1 MLENP
6 LLTTILCLVY
16 DDNEAL
22 PENRADLYKKAI
34 ELMLKRKRP
43 DGDEVQ
49 DEGVKKGRSKK
60 AGHDAPTLRVPY
72 HIDAATAALAE
83 VAWWLQQKS
92 QRVLGSIPALAK
104 VAGEKLIARTEPDI
118 ERDGAKFLECMR
130 SEVGLLAGGGG
141 GKEAELGFIHRT
153 FQEYLASV
161 AAISNGEA
169 KTLADSSGSDWW
181 REVVAL
187 SLRSSTDFNRV
198 FFERFLEN
206 RIINQNPSLSTYS
219 LGEASE
225 FPNLAI
231 DSYLRGQRK
240 KGAEG
245 AKAAVEV
252 LQWLEGSSFKT
263 PSLIPVLA
271 DLAHDA
277 NAPVRDL
284 AKKLQ
289 HRGAPQ
295 QAAGTKPRRTRNTK
309 GANLLAAPSWG
320 ASARRATGERL
331 EDPATKLSFIWI
343 APGSFQMGSDAGD
356 KDESPKHPVTISHGY
371 WLGEFP
377 VTNEQYAVFLRETQA
392 REPEL
397 WDDNRFNQPQQP
409 VVGTSWLDAMR
420 YCAWATRKL
429 GVR

>member
-1 MLENP
+1 MELDKLTFDQACQFIHKWFPLAERTFQRGNPDPEPIAEARRKATKLVRILTKLQGEHEQRKREIGPWVSPGLLQMLENP

-72 HIDAATAALAE
+72 HVDAATAALAE

-161 AAISNGEA
+161 
-169 KTLADSSGSDWW
+169 
-181 REVVAL
+181 
-187 SLRSSTDFNRV
+187 
-198 FFERFLEN
+198 
-206 RIINQNPSLSTYS
+206 
-219 LGEASE
+219 
-225 FPNLAI
+225 
-231 DSYLRGQRK
+231 
-240 KGAEG
+240 
-245 AKAAVEV
+245 
-252 LQWLEGSSFKT
+252 
-263 PSLIPVLA
+263 
-271 DLAHDA
+271 
-277 NAPVRDL
+277 
-284 AKKLQ
+284 
-289 HRGAPQ
+289 
-295 QAAGTKPRRTRNTK
+295 
-309 GANLLAAPSWG
+309 
-320 ASARRATGERL
+320 
-331 EDPATKLSFIWI
+331 
-343 APGSFQMGSDAGD
+343 
-356 KDESPKHPVTISHGY
+356 
-371 WLGEFP
+371 
-377 VTNEQYAVFLRETQA
+377 
-392 REPEL
+392 
-397 WDDNRFNQPQQP
+397 
-409 VVGTSWLDAMR
+409 
-420 YCAWATRKL
+420 
-429 GVR
+429 